1 MDDGSKQ
8 PEDGQLVYRAL
19 RGEAEAFAVLF
30 DRYGRLVRAVIWDAG
45 FDWATV
51 LDLTQESFL
60 RAYRQLANLRHGEH
74 FRFWLTGIARQIIRE
89 TRRRRRHEPLP
100 ESIAVPSAATLALD
114 DSDEIEHVLGLV
126 GRLPDQ
132 ERLAIQIFFL
142 SERNIADTAHYLDLS
157 RSGAYQV
164 IKRACSRLA
173 VWLEAP
179 EQERECPS

>member
-1 MDDGSKQ
+1 MDNDSKQ
-8 PEDGQLVYRAL
+8 SEDGQLVNRVL
-19 RGEAEAFAVLF
+19 RGETEAFAMLF
-30 DRYGRLVRAVIWDAG
+30 DRYGRLVRAVVWDAG

-60 RAYRQLANLRHGEH
+60 RAYRQLANLRKGEH

-89 TRRRRRHEPLP
+89 ARRRRRHEQLP
-100 ESIAVPSAATLALD
+100 DSDALPCADAKALD

-126 GRLPDQ
+126 GRLPEQ
-132 ERLAIQIFFL
+132 ERLAIRIFFL
-142 SERNIADTAHYLDLS
+142 SERNIADTAHFLDLS

-173 VWLEAP
+173 GWLGVRES
-179 EQERECPS
+179 EQECPS